1 MKKDLRKAVIAGNWK
16 MNMTPSQ
23 TTALINEM
31 KPLVEGADCEVVLCV
46 PFVDI
51 AAAIE
56 AAKGSNIKIGAENVH
71 FKASGAYTGEISAD
85 MLKETGVEYVVVGHS
100 ERRQYFGETDQTV
113 NLRSLAALNAGLKP
127 IICVG
132 ETLEQRE
139 LGYTETLLKYQT
151 KMALTNVTAEQL
163 KDVVIAYEPVWA
175 IGTGVTAT
183 ADQADEGNGYVRAA
197 IAEAYGADVAETV
210 TVQYG
215 GSMNAANAAEL
226 VSKVNVD
233 GGLIGGA
240 SLKAADFSVIVKAA
254 SEQK

>member
-1 MKKDLRKAVIAGNWK
+1 MNKEKRAAVIAGNWK
-16 MNMTPSQ
+16 MNNTPAQ
-23 TTALINEM
+23 TTTLINEM
-31 KPLVEGADCEVVLCV
+31 KPLVADAKCDVVLCV

-51 AAAIE
+51 AAATE

-71 FKASGAYTGEISAD
+71 FKSSGAYTGEVSAE
-85 MLKETGVEYVVVGHS
+85 MLTACGVEYVVIGHS

-113 NLRSLAALNAGLKP
+113 NLRTLAALNAGLKA
-127 IICVG
+127 IVCVG

-163 KDVVIAYEPVWA
+163 KNVIVAYEPVWA

-183 ADQADEGNGYVRAA
+183 ADQADEGNDYVRQA
-197 IAEAYGADVAETV
+197 IAEVYGEDVAETV
-210 TVQYG
+210 TIQYG
-215 GSMNAANAAEL
+215 GSMNAKNADEL
-226 VSKVNVD
+226 VAKINVD

-240 SLKAADFSVIVKAA
+240 SLKAEDFSVIVKAA
-254 SEQK
+254 SK

>member
-1 MKKDLRKAVIAGNWK
+1 MNKATRKAVIAGNWK
-16 MNMTPSQ
+16 MNKTPAE

-31 KPLVEGADCEVVLCV
+31 KPLVADADCEVVLCV

-51 AAAIE
+51 AAATE
-56 AAKGSNIKIGAENVH
+56 AAKGSNIKIGAENCH
-71 FKASGAYTGEISAD
+71 FKQSGAYTGEVSAE
-85 MLKETGVEYVVVGHS
+85 MLKECDVEYVVIGHS

-113 NLRSLAALNAGLKP
+113 NLRTLAALGAGLKP

-163 KDVVIAYEPVWA
+163 KDVIVAYEPVWA

-183 ADQADEGNGYVRAA
+183 AEQADEGNGFVREA
-197 IAEAYGADVAETV
+197 IAEVYGKEVAETV
-210 TVQYG
+210 TIQYG
-215 GSMNAANAAEL
+215 GSMNAKNADEL

-240 SLKAADFSVIVKAA
+240 SLKAEDFSVIVKAA
-254 SEQK
+254 SK